1 MMICIVSCECAVRT
15 DNPRPTVIEL
25 HVLELRQ
32 ITLLCVARDLR
43 AALSDSRKSLN
54 LLITPEAE
62 SQSREKRHDRAKDR
76 ETKGF
81 ANAVDERVYHL
92 LSSTGAQL
100 MTFRNPILFLGGA
113 LVPKSRSESINPVSN

>member
-1 MMICIVSCECAVRT
+1 MIICIVSCQCAVRT

-25 HVLELRQ
+25 LVLELRH

-54 LLITPEAE
+54 LLLTPEAG

-76 ETKGF
+76 ETKVF
-81 ANAVDERVYHL
+81 ANAVDERVYDL
-92 LSSTGAQL
+92 LTSIGAQVV
-100 MTFRNPILFLGGA
+100 TFRKPILFLGGA
-113 LVPKSRSESINPVSN
+113 LIPKSRSESINPVSN